1 MSYGMAAVIVIF
13 ICAKLFGVI
22 DWSWWVTLSP
32 FFVWLSII
40 FAALCYDAKRTWK
53 KVSNK

>member
-1 MSYGMAAVIVIF
+1 MSKGMAAVIVIF